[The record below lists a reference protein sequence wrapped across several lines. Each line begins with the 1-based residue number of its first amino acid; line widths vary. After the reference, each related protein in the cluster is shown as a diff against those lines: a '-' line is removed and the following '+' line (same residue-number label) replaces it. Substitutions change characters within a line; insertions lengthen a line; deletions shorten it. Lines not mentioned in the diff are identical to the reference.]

1 MVSIPSELKGKELLT
16 YLKTNK
22 SELIEAKKAAI
33 KIADSVVANVTIHP
47 IKPKETSTKA
57 EDEESE
63 APSDKNTLEVT
74 VVCNTANICDSHL
87 DVLTD
92 DAYTESI
99 NLRGI
104 GIPHIADHMHSSTAH
119 VGDVTKVYTKKCKL
133 KDLGLDMEGE
143 TTALLMDT
151 TIRKDYNEDV
161 FKFYANG
168 KINQHSIGLRYEE
181 IQLALNS
188 SVEDDK
194 EEKAIWD
201 KYYPSIINKEVVDKR
216 GYFWAVPKVDVRE
229 NSCVLFGSNPLT
241 PTLSVKSIQQPDVIN
256 NINSPSTTHKGN
268 IMTNEETLQQLV
280 EAQTQLATLKASQ
293 ELNTAKAVQEER
305 SRIVK
310 ILEAKT
316 TFGIAETTVLEAIT
330 KNMSLDTVTTM
341 FTSIKAAM
349 DASTTI
355 KTTQSSLSSATATT
369 IAELAAKQQNAAK
382 KDLGDGT
389 YSMEDVLNGMSA
401 LTKEMGAV

>member
-16 YLKTNK
+16 YLKANK

-33 KIADSVVANVTIHP
+33 KIADSVVANVTIHST
-47 IKPKETSTKA
+47 KTKETTTKA
-57 EDEESE
+57 EDEESD
-63 APSDKNTLEVT
+63 ASSDKNTLEVT

-133 KDLGLDMEGE
+133 KDLGLDMEGS

-188 SVEDDK
+188 SVDEDK

-201 KYYPSIINKEVVDKR
+201 KYYPNIINKEAVDKR

-241 PTLSVKSIQQPDVIN
+241 PTLSVKSIQQPDVTSNVN
-256 NINSPSTTHKGN
+256 NPSTTHKGN

-280 EAQTQLATLKASQ
+280 EAQAQLATLKASQ
-293 ELNTAKAVQEER
+293 NLEVAKAVQEER
-305 SRIVK
+305 KRVLNIVD
-310 ILEAKT
+310 AKK
-316 TFGIAETTVLEAIT
+316 TFGIDEVASTEAIE
-330 KNMSLDTVTTM
+330 KGFSLDMVTSM
-341 FTSIKAAM
+341 FTAIKAAS
-349 DASTTI
+349 DRATNINTSG
-355 KTTQSSLSSATATT
+355 SSLSGMTPDQLKAFQDAEALKTASNSFEAE
-369 IAELAAKQQNAAK
+369 IALGLKHLGEQQPTFR
-382 KDLGDGT
+382 GI
-389 YSMEDVLNGMSA
+389 S
-401 LTKEMGAV
+401 